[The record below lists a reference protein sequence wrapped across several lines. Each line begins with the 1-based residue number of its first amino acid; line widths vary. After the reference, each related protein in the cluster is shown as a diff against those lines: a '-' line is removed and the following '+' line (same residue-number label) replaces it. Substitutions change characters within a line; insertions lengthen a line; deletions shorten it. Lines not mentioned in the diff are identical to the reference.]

1 MASTGTVTESDL
13 RRAVARFAAGVTIV
27 GALDD
32 AGQPR
37 GMTVSAFL
45 FISFDPP
52 LILVS
57 LANGVPTVA
66 SVLARSAFGVSILGV
81 DQQRLSDRFA
91 GDEEGRFEHV
101 PYDAGRDGA
110 VTIQGAIGTL
120 ECSLE
125 RQMDLGDHTVLVGEV
140 RAATFREG
148 RPLLYYR
155 GKYGSFHSVSESHVP
170 HWPAD
175 EELTI
180 ADHAAYWH

>member
-1 MASTGTVTESDL
+1 MASTVTESDL

-27 GALDD
+27 GA
-32 AGQPR
+32 AGSAGEPR
-37 GMTVSAFL
+37 AMTVSAFL
-45 FISFDPP
+45 FISFQPA
-52 LILVS
+52 LVLVS
-57 LANGVPTVA
+57 LASGVPTVDA
-66 SVLARSAFGVSILGV
+66 VLQRSAFGVSILGV

-91 GDEEGRFEHV
+91 GDEEGRFDHV
-101 PYDAGRDGA
+101 PHLIGPNGG
-110 VTIQGAIGTL
+110 VTIEGAIGTL
-120 ECSLE
+120 ECTLE
-125 RQMDLGDHTVLVGEV
+125 RQLDLGDHTVLVGEV
-140 RAATFREG
+140 HAATFREG

>member
-1 MASTGTVTESDL
+1 MSSVSESDL

-27 GALDD
+27 AAVDSD
-32 AGQPR
+32 GQPR

-45 FISFDPP
+45 FVSFDPP
-52 LILVS
+52 LIVVS
-57 LANGVPTVA
+57 VAAGVPTLDAV
-66 SVLARSAFGVSILGV
+66 RRRRAFGVSVLGV

-101 PYDAGRDGA
+101 QFEAGEQGP
-110 VTIQGAIGTL
+110 VTLHGAIGTL
-120 ECSLE
+120 ECVLE
-125 RQMDLGDHTVLVGEV
+125 REIELGDHLLLVGRVE
-140 RAATFREG
+140 AATFREG

-155 GKYGSFHSVSESHVP
+155 GKYGSFHSLSESHVP
-170 HWPAD
+170 HWPAE